1 MPKPRNKEVDS
12 VEMRV
17 LKLINHRHE
26 VAKILG
32 DTDYSLGYLDGIT
45 AAIKIVAGV
54 ADIERA
60 IVSARVETREQ

>member
-32 DTDYSLGYLDGIT
+32 DTDYSLGYLDGVKS
-45 AAIKIVAGV
+45 AFKIVGGV
-54 ADIERA
+54 AALEG
-60 IVSARVETREQ
+60 

>member
-1 MPKPRNKEVDS
+1 MPARKLKAEDTA
-12 VEMRV
+12 EARV
-17 LKLINHRHE
+17 IKLISHRQE
-26 VAKILG
+26 VSKILG
-32 DTDYSLGYLDGIT
+32 DTDYSLGYLDGVT